1 MLREEDKKDE
11 KEEGEGII
19 NYSNKSEIQMV
30 LFNKHF
36 VISVKIISFELPKQ
50 IWIFSV
56 FRRKPIDEIMRYRI
70 ISKCPYRSITDE
82 KLKTINTEISR
93 GEFFNAA
100 HRI

>member
-50 IWIFSV
+50 I
-56 FRRKPIDEIMRYRI
+56 
-70 ISKCPYRSITDE
+70 
-82 KLKTINTEISR
+82 
-93 GEFFNAA
+93 
-100 HRI
+100 

>member
-1 MLREEDKKDE
+1 
-11 KEEGEGII
+11 
-19 NYSNKSEIQMV
+19 
-30 LFNKHF
+30 
-36 VISVKIISFELPKQ
+36 
-50 IWIFSV
+50 V